1 MSANAINFKDTD
13 FATVHG
19 LDTALEMEKE
29 KYAKCPVKQDYV
41 PEHEMAQA
49 WGYVVAAYFLM
60 EESLKLL
67 LHTRGATPGKT
78 HTLSSLFGLLPCP
91 DKDVLREYYRDFRC
105 AFENAKTFPFSEV
118 DEFLANL
125 DGGKN
130 SKGKH
135 VGSFDWRYFLIEK
148 PQGGAMPTVSI
159 EFMHEVVYGAIR
171 IVEHG
176 VSGNSKPF
184 RYTYSQRLHS
194 NRSHKYR
201 DWLTVRMKSDGW
213 DELGDRLEIL
223 WGPDYRGRHDL
234 LLFRGKSTLIR
245 FAELPEGF
253 SLPIVD
259 KRQEIKS
266 FDVDEGF
273 RSIGVTRV

>member
-78 HTLSSLFGLLPCP
+78 HTLSGLFGLLPCP

-105 AFENAKTFPFSEV
+105 AFENAKTFPFEASA
-118 DEFLANL
+118 F
-125 DGGKN
+125 
-130 SKGKH
+130 S
-135 VGSFDWRYFLIEK
+135 
-148 PQGGAMPTVSI
+148 
-159 EFMHEVVYGAIR
+159 
-171 IVEHG
+171 
-176 VSGNSKPF
+176 
-184 RYTYSQRLHS
+184 
-194 NRSHKYR
+194 
-201 DWLTVRMKSDGW
+201 
-213 DELGDRLEIL
+213 
-223 WGPDYRGRHDL
+223 RGRKPL
-234 LLFRGKSTLIR
+234 ET
-245 FAELPEGF
+245 ATPPPEPRRRRQS
-253 SLPIVD
+253 SLV
-259 KRQEIKS
+259 
-266 FDVDEGF
+266 FDRKQARARPAQSVP
-273 RSIGVTRV
+273 